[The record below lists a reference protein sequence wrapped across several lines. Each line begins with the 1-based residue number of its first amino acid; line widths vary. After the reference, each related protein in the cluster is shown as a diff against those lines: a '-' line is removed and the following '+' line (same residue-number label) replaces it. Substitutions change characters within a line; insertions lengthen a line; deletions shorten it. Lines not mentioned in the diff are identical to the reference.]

1 MQMEENSFVLPDAVV
16 LNEREDS
23 ITILDQTQL
32 PAKEV
37 YLTID
42 NEADL
47 IEAIKKLRLRGA
59 PAIGVAS
66 AFGVYICLART
77 ASHLTSPSLLARHF

>member
-66 AFGVYICLART
+66 AFGGYICFART
-77 ASHLTSPSLLARHF
+77 A